1 MRKFLATLGLGLA
14 LSLPSCLGPN
24 VAFEGVRDWNS
35 QVTESKIVNELIF
48 LGLNFIPVYPIAYF
62 ADTVVLN
69 SLMWWKISDEPMI
82 EFSAEYTPQ
91 GSIGF

>member
-1 MRKFLATLGLGLA
+1 MRKTIASLGLTACLFT
-14 LSLPSCLGPN
+14 PSCLGPN
-24 VAFEGVRDWNS
+24 TLFEGIRDWNT
-35 QVTESKIVNELIF
+35 QVTESKVVNELIF